1 MTQIDSNQLAAIP
14 YIDSAGLDGR
24 FLSSTLFYDDNRWRF
39 WTAAEGRLFELKIVE
54 PLEMFY
60 FAREPQS
67 EHDLYFHL
75 LDFVA
80 QRASIPGVKHAI
92 SGMMD
97 DLLNFTTTVPKI
109 ELLHASRA
117 EVGHGINRMVT
128 TEIEYLFSVC
138 RGLFDLLQ
146 EVISGLWNRVQLLE
160 PSTVK
165 KPLKK
170 SFNEMVTYEGK
181 PTTRE
186 SLQAR
191 FGLPEML
198 ADMYIRTSG
207 FFRELRQMRDNLV
220 HRGSS
225 VQTIFS
231 DDEGFLISG
240 HLRPFESM
248 AIWRD
253 EEKRPNG
260 LVPLVPALSTMIYG
274 TLSACGAF
282 SHALEATIGFPT
294 PLVPEMQLF
303 LRCPLGQ
310 RFLAS
315 MRDSGARATPLTAD
329 GDGTTSPS

>member
-1 MTQIDSNQLAAIP
+1 MAQIDSSQVATIP
-14 YIDSAGLDGR
+14 FIDSVRLHGR
-24 FLSSTLFYDDNRWRF
+24 FLSSTLFYDDNRWRL
-39 WTAAEGRLFELKIVE
+39 WTAADGRFFELKIVE

-60 FAREPQS
+60 FARDAQS

-80 QRASIPGVKHAI
+80 QRAAFPDVKHAI
-92 SGMMD
+92 TGMMD
-97 DLLNFTTTVPKI
+97 DFLNLTTTVPKI

-117 EVGHGINRMVT
+117 KIGHGINRMVT
-128 TEIEYLFSVC
+128 TEIEYLFSIC

-146 EVISGLWNRVQLLE
+146 EVIGGLWNRVQLRE

-207 FFRELRQMRDNLV
+207 FFRDLRQMRDNLV
-220 HRGSS
+220 HRGTS

-231 DDEGFLISG
+231 DDHDFLISG

-260 LVPLVPALSTMIYG
+260 LVPLLPALSTMIYG

-294 PLVPEMQLF
+294 PLVPEMRLF
-303 LRCPLGQ
+303 LRCPLGE
-310 RFLAS
+310 RFLVS
-315 MRDSGARATPLTAD
+315 MRDSGVRATPVTAD
-329 GDGTTSPS
+329 GDATASSE